1 MFCIFCGK
9 EIFDSAVFCK
19 YCGRRVAGNGSQ
31 GVPQPIGG
39 MRPGVPADTVEPD
52 LSFTAAPEEP
62 APVTA
67 ADPVPVP
74 ISAAEPAPVTAA
86 DPVPVP
92 ISAAE
97 PAPVLMPAAE
107 VIPSPAPEPIPMP
120 VPEPTPVQNSE
131 KTATNKSAPGICP
144 ACGAALHP
152 GAPFCGV
159 CGTKL

>member
-1 MFCIFCGK
+1 MTMFCIFCGK

-39 MRPGVPADTVEPD
+39 MRPGMPADTVEPD

-67 ADPVPVP
+67 ANPVPVP
-74 ISAAEPAPVTAA
+74 M
-86 DPVPVP
+86 
-92 ISAAE
+92 SAAE

-131 KTATNKSAPGICP
+131 KAATNKSAPGICP

>member
-39 MRPGVPADTVEPD
+39 MRPGVP
-52 LSFTAAPEEP
+52 
-62 APVTA
+62 
-67 ADPVPVP
+67 VPM
-74 ISAAEPAPVTAA
+74 
-86 DPVPVP
+86 
-92 ISAAE
+92 SAAE

-120 VPEPTPVQNSE
+120 VPEPTPAQNSE
-131 KTATNKSAPGICP
+131 KMATNKSAPGICP
-144 ACGAALHP
+144 ACG
-152 GAPFCGV
+152 V